1 MTNLAF
7 QDIAGGSIHVY
18 SAHQNL
24 PKWERINKALSE
36 LRHTGNIIIYLYK
49 GRKLRKIKTKRY

>member
-18 SAHQNL
+18 SAHSNL
-24 PKWERINKALSE
+24 PKWERINKAFAE

-49 GRKLRKIKTKRY
+49 GRKLRKIKVKRY